1 MRGEVFSGNFEIKS
15 KVSNPKFEAF
25 AETYL
30 QRRQYLRSSERDGH
44 SVKNLLKFFRG
55 KVLLAIQASNIEDYI
70 AKRRTDGVSNATI
83 NRELAALKRM
93 YTLAIKWGDAN
104 KNPVKEIEFLE
115 EPPGRSRFLSREE
128 AQWLIECSTEH
139 LKPVVITALNTGM
152 RLGEVIGLKWEQV
165 FIDNVIDPYL
175 ELELTKNNKKRFVP
189 LNNDL
194 VELFKGIRSKSTG
207 SQEVFLN
214 HRGKA
219 IKSIR
224 TAFVTALQKAG
235 ILDFRFHDL
244 RQTFASHFLM
254 NGGDM
259 LTLKEILGH
268 SSLKMVERYAHLAA
282 AHKRRQ
288 VNNLNGMFLNCH
300 PIATSEKLAKVGG
313 VVST

>member
-1 MRGEVFSGNFEIKS
+1 MGVYQKKRTDGTKAWYYDFMHKVRYRGVGGTTKTQAVRTLDKMRGKVFSGNFEIKS
-15 KVSNPKFEAF
+15 KVSNPKFEVF

-55 KVLLAIQASNIEDYI
+55 KVLLAIHASNIEDYI
-70 AKRRTDGVSNATI
+70 AQRRTDGVSNATI

-104 KNPVKEIEFLE
+104 KNPGKEIEFLE

-139 LKPVVITALNTGM
+139 LKPVVIIARNTGM
-152 RLGEVIGLKWEQV
+152 RLGEI
-165 FIDNVIDPYL
+165 
-175 ELELTKNNKKRFVP
+175 
-189 LNNDL
+189 
-194 VELFKGIRSKSTG
+194 
-207 SQEVFLN
+207 
-214 HRGKA
+214 

-224 TAFVTALQKAG
+224 TAFETALQRAG

-244 RQTFASHFLM
+244 RHTFASHFVM

-288 VNNLNGMFLNCH
+288 VNNLNGMFSNCH
-300 PIATSEKLAKVGG
+300 LFATSAKLAKVGRAI
-313 VVST
+313 SN